1 MPPKVTKE
9 IEIYFERRC
18 QRRIKDQVLNN
29 LNTCENKDKCN
40 IKPKEKVAH
49 KCIHHLRQ
57 VSVCLWV
64 RGEGDEEE
72 RKTNSRTEET
82 RKRRQSMYNV

>member
-1 MPPKVTKE
+1 MPPKVTEE
-9 IEIYFERRC
+9 IEIYFEHCC

-40 IKPKEKVAH
+40 IKLKEKVVH
-49 KCIHHLRQ
+49 KCIHHLSQ

-64 RGEGDEEE
+64 CRKGDEEG
-72 RKTNSRTEET
+72 
-82 RKRRQSMYNV
+82 SMSMNPQNG